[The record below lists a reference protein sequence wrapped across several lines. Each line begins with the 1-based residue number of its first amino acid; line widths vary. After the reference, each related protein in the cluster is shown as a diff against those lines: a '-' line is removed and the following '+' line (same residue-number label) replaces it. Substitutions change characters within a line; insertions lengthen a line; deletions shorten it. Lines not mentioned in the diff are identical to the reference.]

1 MGARPLGGNLPAYR
15 RRQMGMKR
23 VLAVVVAVALL
34 AAACGTETTSTPTPT
49 PTLASEPT
57 DTAPPRPPQTLAA
70 SVSRTDP
77 DPAAPVA
84 QLVTGFNDA
93 GFALLGRQG
102 TENLV
107 FSPLSIGHALLM
119 ARGAADDSTGRAID
133 ARFDLP
139 EDRAAHQAWNAL
151 DQQLG
156 QSTAD
161 QDDIEITIADRIWP
175 RIGLEP
181 EQDWIDLLAA
191 EHGSSVETLDLT
203 GDPTGSRKHINEWVS
218 QQTQGLIP
226 DLLPE
231 GFITPQTLLVLTDA
245 VYFEARWQTPFG
257 KYGTVNEDFTLL
269 DGSTIPV
276 EYMRELELL
285 DRRGVGD
292 GFVAAEIPYEGR
304 EFSMLLIVPDHDR
317 FNEVRDSLDQEL
329 VDTIDTF
336 EEGPFELLVPKWET
350 TTDLDLLPWL
360 EEAGVAPGSYPGI
373 DPNAFLAGA
382 VHGADIAV
390 DEEGTVA
397 AAATGL
403 GFDESAGAMP
413 GLTIAADRPF
423 LYLIRH
429 RPSGAVLFAGQVTDP
444 R

>member
-1 MGARPLGGNLPAYR
+1 
-15 RRQMGMKR
+15 MKR
-23 VLAVVVAVALL
+23 VPSVFAALALVAT
-34 AAACGTETTSTPTPT
+34 ACGTGTTPTFD
-49 PTLASEPT
+49 SEPIT
-57 DTAPPRPPQTLAA
+57 EPTETAPPGPPRTLAV

-93 GFALLGRQG
+93 GFELLGRQG
-102 TENLV
+102 TENFV

-119 ARGAADDSTGRAID
+119 ARGAADDPTGRAID

-156 QSTAD
+156 QATAD
-161 QDDIEITIADRIWP
+161 QDEMEVTIADRIWP

-191 EHGSSVETLDLT
+191 EHGASVETLDLS

-226 DLLPE
+226 DLLPD

-257 KYGTVNEDFTLL
+257 KYGTVSEDFTLL
-269 DGSTIPV
+269 DGSTIQV

-292 GFVAAEIPYEGR
+292 GFVAAEIPYVGG
-304 EFSMLLIVPDHDR
+304 EFSMLLIVPDRDR
-317 FNEVRDSLDQEL
+317 FTEIRDSLDQGL
-329 VDTIDTF
+329 VDTIDRTF

-350 TTDLDLLPWL
+350 TTNLDLLPWL

-373 DPNAFLAGA
+373 DPSAFLAGA

-403 GFDESAGAMP
+403 GFNESAGAMP
-413 GLTIAADRPF
+413 ELTIAADRPF